1 MISPTSCFAQV
12 LSLVNRHEFERIVR
26 WHNAERAAKGFTC
39 WDQFVAMMYCQMG
52 AAHSLREICWG
63 LATTTGKLSHL
74 GLSDAPGPSTLAY
87 ANEHRTWEVYRDVFG
102 SLLSLCQEQA
112 SKKGRKFRF
121 KNPLASLDSTTVDLC
136 LSMYD
141 WAKFRRAKGAV
152 KIHCLLDHVGHL
164 PCWAYVT
171 EGSVHDVKVAQN
183 LVFAPDTIVALDR
196 GYVDYE
202 MFWRWTVGGVW
213 FVTRA
218 KENMDYRVE
227 KRREVVEGTNIRRD
241 EEIRLAGP
249 QTSKDY
255 PGVLRRVVMWDPEG
269 KRELEFLTNHMGFAA
284 STIAAIYK
292 ERWQIELFFK
302 ALKQNL
308 HVKTFV
314 GTSENAVKVQIWTAL
329 IAMLLLKFLHLKAAF
344 GWGLSNL
351 STLLRM
357 NLFTYRDLWAWLNI
371 PFKKAAMLAGP
382 EQLVLEGV

>member
-12 LSLVNRHEFERIVR
+12 LSLVNRHEFEKIVHR
-26 WHNAERAAKGFTC
+26 HNGERAAKGFTC
-39 WDQFVAMMYCQMG
+39 WEQFVAMLYCQMG

-74 GLSDAPGPSTLAY
+74 GLTDAPGHSTLAY
-87 ANEHRTWEVYRDVFG
+87 ANGHRPWEVYRDVFE

-112 SKKGRKFRF
+112 LKQGRKFRF
-121 KNPLASLDSTTVDLC
+121 KNPLVSLDATTIDLC
-136 LSMYD
+136 LTMYD

-152 KIHCLLDHVGHL
+152 KIHMLLAHQGYL
-164 PCWAYVT
+164 PCWAHIT
-171 EGSVHDVKVAQN
+171 EGVVHEVKVAQN
-183 LVFAPDTIVALDR
+183 LVFSPGTIVALDR

-202 MFWRWTVGGVW
+202 MFHRWTGQGVW

-218 KENMDYRVE
+218 KENMDYRVVE
-227 KRREVVEGTNIRRD
+227 RREVREGGNILKD
-241 EEIRLAGP
+241 EIILLCGP
-249 QTSKDY
+249 QSSRDC
-255 PGVLRRVVMWDPEG
+255 PSRLRRVAVWDEKG
-269 KRELEFLTNHMGFAA
+269 KRELVFLTNHMEFAA
-284 STIAAIYK
+284 STVAAIYK

-329 IAMLLLKFLHLKAAF
+329 IAMLLLKFLHLKSAF
-344 GWGLSNL
+344 GWSLSNL
-351 STLLRM
+351 AAILRM
-357 NLFTYRDLWAWLNI
+357 NLFTYRDLWAWLNT
-371 PFKKAAMLAGP
+371 PFQEAAMLPGP